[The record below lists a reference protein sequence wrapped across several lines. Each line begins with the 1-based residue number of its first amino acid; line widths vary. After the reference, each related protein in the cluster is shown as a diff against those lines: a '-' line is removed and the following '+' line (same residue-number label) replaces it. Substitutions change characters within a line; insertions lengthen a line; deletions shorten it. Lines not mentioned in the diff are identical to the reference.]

1 MVEMEW
7 VAWAIV
13 AMVLFSV
20 SNVAL
25 KVLVGQPG
33 IVANVS
39 DAFLGDLKIA
49 FGAGIGAAVVFGLL
63 EFAVKGPLMNTGLL
77 GFVAALSI
85 LGLACLLVA
94 LQAGKA
100 ATAVTV
106 LSLSTVLVAVLSFVF
121 LGERFS
127 WREILAIV
135 FAIASVALLAM

>member
-1 MVEMEW
+1 MEW
-7 VAWAIV
+7 IAWAIV

-33 IVANVS
+33 IIANIS
-39 DAFLGDLKIA
+39 AAFLSDLKIA
-49 FGAGIGAAVVFGLL
+49 FGAGIGAAAVFGLL
-63 EFAVKGPLMNTGLL
+63 AFAVKGPFVNTGLL
-77 GFVAALSI
+77 GLVAALSI
-85 LGLACLLVA
+85 LGFACLLVA